1 MHNNLIGNA
10 DSDADSDESQEE
22 EKDFIRKLL
31 FLNNKQAMKQ
41 PKSWR
46 ILFLDALINF
56 LFSFFIYQRG

>member
-41 PKSWR
+41 PKS
-46 ILFLDALINF
+46 
-56 LFSFFIYQRG
+56 